1 MCKKSTVISFV
12 KVFESLFLKADRQDN
27 HKPQTFGHYW
37 LQPAFIDI
45 FIKSNII
52 SLVSVLKKK
61 KVVISDM
68 FFLQIS
74 KLQYPVSYLSGTFV
88 PSKGWFIFGGNNGF
102 NQTQRLQTIDAAWT
116 IGDPIFYYDFNFC
129 TVQVMT

>member
-12 KVFESLFLKADRQDN
+12 KVFEGLFLKLTGRAILSLKHLASTGCN
-27 HKPQTFGHYW
+27 KHS
-37 LQPAFIDI
+37 LI
-45 FIKSNII
+45 FFKIKYNFFSQR
-52 SLVSVLKKK
+52 SKQAKR
-61 KVVISDM
+61 SDKRYV
-68 FFLQIS
+68 FLQIS